1 VLAAYRKVHL
11 FGYHSK
17 ETEILTPGEST
28 TVVRTPL
35 GTLGLATCF
44 DLRFPELFRRLVEQG
59 AEMLVVC
66 SAWPHPRL
74 EPWRLFNRVRAMENQ
89 CFLVSANS
97 VGANCGRAFVGHS
110 MIVDPWGTVV
120 AEGGEEETIVRA
132 EIDIGQVHTARK
144 EFPALSSRVGWLT
157 SPDR

>member
-1 VLAAYRKVHL
+1 M
-11 FGYHSK
+11 
-17 ETEILTPGEST
+17 
-28 TVVRTPL
+28 
-35 GTLGLATCF
+35 
-44 DLRFPELFRRLVEQG
+44 VEQG
-59 AEMLVVC
+59 AEMFVVC

-110 MIVDPWGTVV
+110 MIVDPWGDVV

-132 EIDIGQVHTARK
+132 EIDIGQVQMARK
-144 EFPALSSRVGWLT
+144 EFPALAGRVGWLT